1 MLEVIDVW
9 KKYPPKTQALR
20 GVSFEAEEGSITAVF
35 GENGSGKTTLLKVIA
50 SFLIPDRGKVLIDSV
65 NIVEKPSFAVEKVS
79 ISTGY
84 ERSFYYRLS
93 VEENLKFFGMLN
105 DLLGKTL
112 KRETERVMK
121 ELSLLECRK
130 KRYMELSTGYKK
142 RVDVARA
149 LMKKASIYI
158 FDEPCSGVDLRTRLK
173 IHEIM
178 KRLKESGRIVIFAS
192 HDLEDL
198 KIADR
203 VIVLKKGE
211 KVLEFSPKK
220 EDLAAVLRGI
230 LEIQAFPGD

>member
-20 GVSFEAEEGSITAVF
+20 EVSFEAEEGSITAVF

-121 ELSLLECRK
+121 ELGLLECRK

-149 LMKKASIYI
+149 
-158 FDEPCSGVDLRTRLK
+158 
-173 IHEIM
+173 
-178 KRLKESGRIVIFAS
+178 
-192 HDLEDL
+192 
-198 KIADR
+198 
-203 VIVLKKGE
+203 
-211 KVLEFSPKK
+211 
-220 EDLAAVLRGI
+220 
-230 LEIQAFPGD
+230 

>member
-1 MLEVIDVW
+1 MLRVIDVW
-9 KKYPPKTQALR
+9 KKYPPKTQALK
-20 GVSFEAEEGSITAVF
+20 GVSFDIENGTITAVF
-35 GENGSGKTTLLKVIA
+35 GENGSGKTTLLKIIA
-50 SFLIPDRGKVLIDSV
+50 SFLIPDRGRVLIDDV

-84 ERSFYYRLS
+84 ERSFYYRLT

-105 DLLGKTL
+105 DLLGRTL

-121 ELSLLECRK
+121 ELGLLKYRK

-149 LMKKASIYI
+149 LMKRASIYI

-203 VIVLKKGE
+203 VIILKKGE

-220 EDLAAVLRGI
+220 EDLAATLKGI

>member
-20 GVSFEAEEGSITAVF
+20 EVSFEAEEGSITAVF

-121 ELSLLECRK
+121 ELGLLECRK

-220 EDLAAVLRGI
+220 EDLAATLKGI

>member
-65 NIVEKPSFAVEKVS
+65 NIVEKPSFAVERVS

-105 DLLGKTL
+105 DLLGRTL

-178 KRLKESGRIVIFAS
+178 RGLKENGRIVIFAS